1 MEQNASPNPAQR
13 GPLEWMRWVPAALF
27 ALAVLTL
34 VIVGARVILVPALT
48 SLALASLLAP
58 GVVLFERRGWSRST
72 SALLT
77 MTAATLLMALVL
89 IFIVP
94 GFWNQAS
101 KSYAQARDT
110 LGTPERREMLLARIE
125 QINPQLRELLQKQIE
140 SYRSGGG
147 LARLGGAAGGWL
159 QRGLFRL
166 VDLTSSILDLLLIPF
181 FVFYFLA
188 DYEAMRK
195 RIDLLIP
202 PRFRGI
208 TADLLGQINHVVSSY
223 VRGQMFIALIMGGL
237 YSAGFLA
244 LRVPLAFTIGM
255 LSGLLNF
262 VPYLGTLLG
271 IVFSLG
277 FAALDGAGFGRLG
290 CVLLVFI
297 LVQSIEAYYLT
308 PKLLGSSLNLHP
320 LWVLVGLMIGGSLF
334 GLLGIILAVPV
345 IAIAK
350 VVLGFLDQLY
360 LHSNFYRAPGIQL
373 LSDQGLPLSPTHS
386 SSESHLLLDPSSPPR
401 PRRAIITTGELRS
414 RIRETSPPP
423 PEDDPS

>member
-1 MEQNASPNPAQR
+1 MEQNANSNRPQR

-27 ALAVLTL
+27 ALAALTL
-34 VIVGARVILVPALT
+34 ALVGARVILVPALT
-48 SLALASLLAP
+48 SLALAYLLAP
-58 GVVLFERRGWSRST
+58 VVIWFERRGWSRST
-72 SALLT
+72 SVLLT
-77 MTAATLLMALVL
+77 MTAATLLMVLIL

-101 KSYAQARDT
+101 KSYAQARDI
-110 LGTPERREMLLARIE
+110 LGNPERRELLLRRVE
-125 QINPQLRELLQKQIE
+125 QLNPQLRELLQTQIE

-166 VDLTSSILDLLLIPF
+166 VDLTASILDLLLIPF

-195 RIDLLIP
+195 RVDLMIP
-202 PRFRGI
+202 PRFRGV
-208 TADLLGQINHVVSSY
+208 TSDLLGQINHVVSSY
-223 VRGQMFIALIMGGL
+223 VRSQLLIALAMGGL
-237 YSAGFLA
+237 YSVGFLA
-244 LRVPLAFTIGM
+244 LRVPLAITIGM

-277 FAALDGAGFGRLG
+277 FAALDGAGAGRLG
-290 CVLLVFI
+290 SVLLVFI
-297 LVQSIEAYYLT
+297 IVQSIEGYYLT

-320 LWVLVGLMIGGSLF
+320 LWVLVGLMIGGNLF

-350 VVLGFLDQLY
+350 VVIAFLDQLY
-360 LHSNFYRAPGIQL
+360 LQSNFYRAPGVQL
-373 LSDQGLPLSPTHS
+373 LSDQGLPLPPTDAPRD
-386 SSESHLLLDPSSPPR
+386 SHLLLDPSTPER
-401 PRRAIITTGELRS
+401 PRRAIITTAELRS
-414 RIRETSPPP
+414 RIRETPPP
-423 PEDDPS
+423 TGEE

>member
-1 MEQNASPNPAQR
+1 MEQNAPPNRPQR
-13 GPLEWMRWVPAALF
+13 GPLEWMRWVPATLF

-34 VIVGARVILVPALT
+34 VIVAARVILVPALS
-48 SLALASLLAP
+48 SLALAYLLAP
-58 GVVLFERRGWSRST
+58 VVVWFERRGWSRST
-72 SALLT
+72 SVLLT
-77 MTAATLLMALVL
+77 MTAATLLMVLVL

-94 GFWNQAS
+94 SFWNQAS
-101 KSYAQARDT
+101 KSYAEARDI
-110 LGTPERREMLLARIE
+110 LGNPERLETLLRRVE
-125 QINPQLRELLQKQIE
+125 QINPQLRELLQTQIE

-166 VDLTSSILDLLLIPF
+166 VDLTTSILDLLLIPF

-188 DYEAMRK
+188 DFEAMR
-195 RIDLLIP
+195 RRVDLVIP

-208 TADLLGQINHVVSSY
+208 TSDLLGQINHVVSSY
-223 VRGQMFIALIMGGL
+223 VRSQLLIALAMGGL

-262 VPYLGTLLG
+262 VPYLGTLIG

-277 FAALDGAGFGRLG
+277 FAALDGAGIGRLG
-290 CVLLVFI
+290 SVLLVFI
-297 LVQSIEAYYLT
+297 IVQSIEGYYLT

-320 LWVLVGLMIGGSLF
+320 LWVLVGLMIGGNLF

-350 VVLGFLDQLY
+350 VVLAFLDQLY
-360 LHSNFYRAPGIQL
+360 LQSNFYRAPGFQL
-373 LSDQGLPLSPTHS
+373 LSDQGLPLPPTNSPR
-386 SSESHLLLDPSSPPR
+386 ESNLLLDPLAPSR
-401 PRRAIITTGELRS
+401 PRRAIITTAELRS
-414 RIRETSPPP
+414 RVRDTPPP
-423 PEDDPS
+423 NEEE